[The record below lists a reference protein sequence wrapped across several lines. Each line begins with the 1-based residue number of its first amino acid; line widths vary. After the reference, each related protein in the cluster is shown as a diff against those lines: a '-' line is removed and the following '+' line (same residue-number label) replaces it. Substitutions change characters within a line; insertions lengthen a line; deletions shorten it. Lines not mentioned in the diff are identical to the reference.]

1 VFDHI
6 RPLDPKTEKLKR
18 ALFIAIPMV
27 LLLSGYGYYL
37 FRNFSEETVVR
48 RFMTALVQEDYE
60 KAYETWQPSR
70 FYRFR
75 DFRQDWGHDGLT
87 GPITDYAIVRSRR
100 RGTGVIVIVLMN
112 NRQEFGIWVERETK
126 RLSFPP

>member
-1 VFDHI
+1 MFDHI

-48 RFMTALVQEDYE
+48 RFMTALVEEDYE
-60 KAYETWQPSR
+60 KAYETWQPGQ
-70 FYRFR
+70 FYKFR
-75 DFRQDWGHDGLT
+75 DFRQDWGRDGLT
-87 GPITDYAIVRSRR
+87 GPITDFAIVRSRR
-100 RGTGVIVIVLMN
+100 RGTGVLVTVVMN